1 MNNELKKTYTTP
13 KVESV
18 TIELEQGIAAGSNQA
33 QNTVEQSWDNGDD
46 DSRTFSL

>member
-1 MNNELKKTYTTP
+1 MNNELKKTYVSP

-33 QNTVEQSWDNGDD
+33 DTTVDQSWDNGADD
-46 DSRTFSL
+46 NRTLTW

>member
-1 MNNELKKTYTTP
+1 MNNEIKKTYITP
-13 KVESV
+13 KVESL